1 FVESDGR
8 LFLRAFRND
17 GYSNTDWYGWNQ
29 PVLSPCD
36 CTVREIRLNPATNE
50 PGILGK
56 PPASAIE
63 LAAADGTRVT
73 LVHIQDPVVR
83 EGDTVRAGQQ
93 LARVGNNGYSRSPHV
108 HIGAWR
114 DGGRCR
120 SAGIRARSRSPDVA
134 PVSPAPATPAAA
146 LHWPRRIRGRC
157 CRRSPSAGPA
167 PSPRATPWP
176 IHAGR
181 LRHTRCNRSAAS
193 HASASSANAGTA
205 AAGRRPAPA
214 VGRRRRGRPRG
225 ARTAPRP
232 AA

>member
-1 FVESDGR
+1 MPEPPGQYLAHPVYGSIYSCSEHASGSLGALGDDLGQDCLIQEFVESDGR

-93 LARVGNNGYSRSPHV
+93 LARVGNNGYSRSPYV

-114 DGGRCR
+114 DGEPLQ
-120 SAGIRARSRSPDVA
+120 IRWD
-134 PVSPAPATPAAA
+134 
-146 LHWPRRIRGRC
+146 
-157 CRRSPSAGPA
+157 
-167 PSPRATPWP
+167 PRAIPEP
-176 IHAGR
+176 
-181 LRHTRCNRSAAS
+181 
-193 HASASSANAGTA
+193 
-205 AAGRRPAPA
+205 
-214 VGRRRRGRPRG
+214 
-225 ARTAPRP
+225 
-232 AA
+232 

>member
-1 FVESDGR
+1 MKSDTIPGSRSLLVLSCVLAASAAPARSTRDAPEPPGQYLAHPVYESIYSCSEHASGSLGALGDDLGQDCLIQEFVESDGR

-63 LAAADGTRVT
+63 LEAADGTRVT

-114 DGGRCR
+114 DGEPLQ
-120 SAGIRARSRSPDVA
+120 IRWD
-134 PVSPAPATPAAA
+134 
-146 LHWPRRIRGRC
+146 
-157 CRRSPSAGPA
+157 
-167 PSPRATPWP
+167 PRAIPEP
-176 IHAGR
+176 
-181 LRHTRCNRSAAS
+181 
-193 HASASSANAGTA
+193 
-205 AAGRRPAPA
+205 
-214 VGRRRRGRPRG
+214 
-225 ARTAPRP
+225 
-232 AA
+232 